1 MIISCRMPTVDGLHV
16 AVDSNVKELKSIK
29 LETARDRRL
38 I

>member
-1 MIISCRMPTVDGLHV
+1 MIISCRMPTVDVLHV
-16 AVDSNVKELKSIK
+16 AIGSNLKELKSIK